1 MELHTIELLI
11 NKYLEGETSMN
22 EEKQLRTY
30 FSSGN
35 VAPRFKEY
43 QVLFGFFEAEAAR
56 TYDIP
61 KSIGDRKK
69 PHAWLAV
76 AASIAIIV
84 GVFLFRPAPQEASG
98 VIKDPEVALQK
109 TKEVLHLIAQQM
121 HQGKEGLVYLTEI
134 DRTRDELIDQNL
146 KLTK

>member
-1 MELHTIELLI
+1 MELHNIELLI
-11 NKYLEGETSMN
+11 HKYLEGETSLQ
-22 EEKQLRTY
+22 EEKQLRAY

-43 QVLFGFFEAEAAR
+43 EVLFGFFEAEAAR
-56 TYDIP
+56 TYMASRPI
-61 KSIGDRKK
+61 RNTKK
-69 PHAWLAV
+69 PYAWLAV

-98 VIKDPEVALQK
+98 VIKDPEVALRK

-134 DRTRDELIDQNL
+134 DRTRDELIDENL